1 MSINEVGPSQDMP
14 AAGATAEGA
23 AGVPSRRRWR
33 TGTIFAVSAAGALV
47 LASAATGVLATARIV
62 SIESPTAAGSSQ
74 SAPVAPQQGTSG
86 GPSRAGV
93 TTAATPATKTQSVG
107 VVLIDTVLKYQG
119 AEAAGTG
126 LILTSNGEILTNNH
140 VVDGA
145 TSITVT
151 VASTGTS
158 YTASVVGTDPT
169 KDVAVLQLSGASG
182 LTPATTAASTK
193 PATADAVTAVGNA
206 NGTGTLSQA
215 SGTITALNQSITAA
229 GDGGSNPEALTG
241 LIETNADVVPGDS
254 GGPLYDSSGAVIGID
269 TAASSGSAAVTGFAI
284 PISTALGVAQQIE
297 TGTASSGITIGYP
310 AFLGVEVQPDG
321 AATGVPQGPS
331 TGVPQG
337 PATGTTQ
344 VPATGTT
351 PPTGAVIAG
360 ALDGTPAATLGLAA
374 GDVITSVNGTAI
386 TSSTQ
391 LSTVLG
397 GYNPGDT
404 VTLAWT
410 DATGVAHS
418 ASVTL
423 IEGAAN

>member
-1 MSINEVGPSQDMP
+1 
-14 AAGATAEGA
+14 
-23 AGVPSRRRWR
+23 
-33 TGTIFAVSAAGALV
+33 
-47 LASAATGVLATARIV
+47 
-62 SIESPTAAGSSQ
+62 
-74 SAPVAPQQGTSG
+74 
-86 GPSRAGV
+86 V

-140 VVDGA
+140 VIDGA

-151 VASTGTS
+151 VASTGAS

-182 LTPATTAASTK
+182 LTPATTATSTK

-215 SGTITALNQSITAA
+215 SGTITALDQSITAA

-269 TAASSGSAAVTGFAI
+269 TAASSGSSAVTGFAI

-297 TGTASSGITIGYP
+297 SGTASTGITLGYP

-321 AATGVPQGPS
+321 AATGVPQGP
-331 TGVPQG
+331 
-337 PATGTTQ
+337 ATGTTQ
-344 VPATGTT
+344 GPATGTT

-360 ALDGTPAATLGLAA
+360 ALAGTPAATLGLAA
-374 GDVITSVNGTAI
+374 GDVITSVDGTAI

-397 GYNPGDT
+397 GHKPGDT

-410 DATGVAHS
+410 DAAGVAHS
-418 ASVTL
+418 ASVKL